1 MTGINGLLR
10 SFYLFMRGMV
20 LALFFKRGM
29 INKIC
34 PGGVRTAVALRIDR
48 IGDVVVSLP
57 ALKALK
63 DIFPQ
68 CRLTIILREQNL
80 PLLKAIP
87 WIDEL
92 VPYRGFW
99 GTVRLLRE
107 RRFDLVVDLL
117 MDYSLKTAWLAFLS
131 GPGITAGFDIE
142 GRGRLFKAALR
153 PPPGKKLMSQYLLD
167 LSRFLAGLSGLD
179 KEKIK
184 ESIPELRVSE
194 KNRTFARGFLREG
207 GINEGDFIIAMH
219 PGGYFPSQR
228 WRIEGFAELADVLSQ
243 KYRAKIV
250 VLAGAN
256 ETEIVGKLRGLIKA
270 EALVCAGLS
279 LDKTAAIIAQSDI
292 FIGNNSGLLHIAA
305 ALGRPTV
312 STMGPTVPWL
322 WMPQGN
328 NQIVIRHN
336 LECAPCSRGVCGEH
350 KCMDLISVEEM
361 IKALDSLTK
370 DTRRVSG

>member
-1 MTGINGLLR
+1 MIKSCLR
-10 SFYLFMRGMV
+10 SLYLFLRK
-20 LALFFKRGM
+20 LILSLFFHPQTVKV
-29 INKIC
+29 IN
-34 PGGVRTAVALRIDR
+34 PQGVKFVAAVRIDR

-57 ALKALK
+57 ALKAFK

-80 PLLKAIP
+80 PLLKTLP

-92 VPYRGFW
+92 VVYKGFW
-99 GTVRLLRE
+99 DTLRFL
-107 RRFDLVVDLL
+107 RQRHFDLVVDLL
-117 MDYSLKTAWLAFLS
+117 MDYSLKTAWLSYLS
-131 GPGITAGFDIE
+131 KSALTVGFDLE

-153 PPPGKKLMSQYLLD
+153 PPAGKKLMSQYLLD

-194 KNRTFARGFLREG
+194 KNRTFARGFLRKG

-256 ETEIVGKLRGLIKA
+256 EMEIVGKLRGLIKA

-279 LDKTAAIIAQSDI
+279 LDKIAAIIAQSDI

-322 WMPQGN
+322 WMPQGD

-350 KCMDLISVEEM
+350 KCMDLINVEEM
-361 IKALDSLTK
+361 IKAVDTLTK
-370 DTRRVSG
+370 DTRRVSR